1 MQELFTKLIRQSA
14 SDWERRFHPDFYESV
29 YRLFGWSYSP
39 SRPKPYIVG
48 KITLEWVY
56 EPVFPPEILIEIKER
71 EVQEAAATMEIAVG
85 HLKRYQPPAS
95 DRPSGAARKRL
106 RWSEQAA
113 RSKDWRRL
121 RLLGQDPTP
130 PKAGIPRG
138 RQGVKRG

>member
-1 MQELFTKLIRQSA
+1 MSRFQTSYFEGQRLTLEDSLDLTRQSLLA
-14 SDWERRFHPDFYESV
+14 YAD
-29 YRLFGWSYSP
+29 
-39 SRPKPYIVG
+39 
-48 KITLEWVY
+48 
-56 EPVFPPEILIEIKER
+56 
-71 EVQEAAATMEIAVG
+71 
-85 HLKRYQPPAS
+85 RYQPPAS